1 MRALLVLLVLAGVGY
16 LLFGY
21 WTGSSGNPFNRS
33 SDGVSTTGEID
44 TERARARGAA
54 LGEQAAVATA
64 KARDAVHDVSLTGKI
79 MAKMALDDVVKAR
92 SIDVTTDGSTVTLR
106 GRVHSAAERDRALR
120 LTRETDGVEKV
131 VDQLRIE
138 P

>member
-1 MRALLVLLVLAGVGY
+1 
-16 LLFGY
+16 
-21 WTGSSGNPFNRS
+21 
-33 SDGVSTTGEID
+33 
-44 TERARARGAA
+44 
-54 LGEQAAVATA
+54 
-64 KARDAVHDVSLTGKI
+64 VHDVSLTGKI

-120 LTRETDGVEKV
+120 LVRETDGVEKV